1 MAGKSLAD
9 PPKDFHHLLE
19 LLLELHAETG
29 TAVANPSTRD
39 TLIQFTGSGKVAKV
53 AKALSAIQ
61 AETDA
66 ASNFEIARAALQ
78 GRIERARRWDQRT
91 QS

>member
-9 PPKDFHHLLE
+9 PTKDFHHLLE
-19 LLLELHAETG
+19 LLLELLAETG

-39 TLIQFTGSGKVAKV
+39 TLTQFTGSGKAAKA
-53 AKALSAIQ
+53 AKALLAMQ
-61 AETDA
+61 EETDA
-66 ASNFEIARAALQ
+66 ASTLEIARAALQ
-78 GRIERARRWDQRT
+78 GRIERARRWDQRI